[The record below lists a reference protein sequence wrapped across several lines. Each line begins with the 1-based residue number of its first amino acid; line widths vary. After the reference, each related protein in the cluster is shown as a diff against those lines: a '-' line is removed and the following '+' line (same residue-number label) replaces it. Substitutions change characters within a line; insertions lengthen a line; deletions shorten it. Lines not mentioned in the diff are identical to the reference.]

1 VAAERGHRV
10 TLFEE
15 KDHLGGQLALAA
27 RVPHKGGFL
36 DAVRHQEIMA
46 TRAGADIYLGAR
58 VTARE
63 VMAQQPD
70 VVVLAT
76 GGIPLSAAFP
86 GIEDTRWVLATE
98 VLEGDVE
105 VETSS
110 VLMVGGG
117 LVGLEA
123 AEFLAARGRKVTLVE
138 MREEVGAGL
147 DMLPRAMLLK
157 RLEEGRVEV
166 HRRTTITR
174 LTHDVA
180 VAETDR
186 QEIRIPIETVVLA
199 VGVRPNRELLD
210 ALEGS
215 GLEVH
220 VVGDALDPRGAGEA
234 IREGLQVALGL

>member
-1 VAAERGHRV
+1 
-10 TLFEE
+10 
-15 KDHLGGQLALAA
+15 
-27 RVPHKGGFL
+27 
-36 DAVRHQEIMA
+36 
-46 TRAGADIYLGAR
+46 
-58 VTARE
+58 
-63 VMAQQPD
+63 
-70 VVVLAT
+70 
-76 GGIPLSAAFP
+76 
-86 GIEDTRWVLATE
+86 
-98 VLEGDVE
+98 
-105 VETSS
+105 
-110 VLMVGGG
+110 
-117 LVGLEA
+117 
-123 AEFLAARGRKVTLVE
+123 
-138 MREEVGAGL
+138 
-147 DMLPRAMLLK
+147 
-157 RLEEGRVEV
+157 LEEGRVEV